1 MSLIQV
7 KVIYTYYTRKRTTPL
22 FISEEELLSDN
33 FKSFNYRILTE
44 VPHLA
49 KTCSSLQFTV
59 LDGDLEVDLSP
70 DYFALQ
76 MKELL
81 NKGKN
86 VTLRAFSF
94 ESPVGGVAVDSNQK
108 MEKPLPRVEVRR
120 ALQLPLL
127 DDDESEGDGHDTLE
141 DPSESPE
148 EIYLSPVDKLIMSK
162 KQEIKTQK
170 EKIAEKTEEI
180 NTLEEAFSV
189 NPLDTS
195 RPACSKCHLRAGH
208 TRTNCK
214 NKVCMSAR
222 ICGDL
227 KRHSEDKKEIKDL
240 QSDLKHLNNMLKRQ
254 KDELSNLQ
262 ETVKSSKRTFS
273 QLIHSDLISSNK
285 HKYISTANGR
295 EVINWMQ
302 LNTDSK
308 KIEKMCGGK
317 LPKPNV
323 SLQKLIAQHDTQ
335 EQRIDTDAKANRTI
349 NKQVKHL
356 WEKKGVV
363 FPGSGPMY
371 LDEEKPDTSLPS
383 TSIPIPSTT
392 EEEEY
397 QTRLAIR
404 ESERVAANNDRMARQ
419 NHLPISVNPPQVM
432 VHPYSSAYYQSHHID
447 HGQNNAGTP
456 TVLPYFFN
464 QHVHSMVPARFNVP
478 IEPPNAQ
485 IYQNCNPNCNL
496 NMPSVHDQA
505 LCGRE
510 LLCDMSNPHDVQH
523 MVEQEKESIST
534 TKSAEVR
541 ENPLDILANA
551 ITGM

>member
-33 FKSFNYRILTE
+33 FKSFNDRILTE

-108 MEKPLPRVEVRR
+108 MGKPLPRVEVRR

-127 DDDESEGDGHDTLE
+127 DDDESEDDGHDTLE

-227 KRHSEDKKEIKDL
+227 KRHPEDKKEIKDL

-273 QLIHSDLISSNK
+273 QLIHSDLINSNK
-285 HKYISTANGR
+285 HKYISTAVVMFPKN
-295 EVINWMQ
+295 ISP
-302 LNTDSK
+302 NTRRPLGAWDTR
-308 KIEKMCGGK
+308 IGAWIGG
-317 LPKPNV
+317 
-323 SLQKLIAQHDTQ
+323 
-335 EQRIDTDAKANRTI
+335 
-349 NKQVKHL
+349 
-356 WEKKGVV
+356 
-363 FPGSGPMY
+363 
-371 LDEEKPDTSLPS
+371 
-383 TSIPIPSTT
+383 
-392 EEEEY
+392 
-397 QTRLAIR
+397 
-404 ESERVAANNDRMARQ
+404 
-419 NHLPISVNPPQVM
+419 
-432 VHPYSSAYYQSHHID
+432 
-447 HGQNNAGTP
+447 
-456 TVLPYFFN
+456 
-464 QHVHSMVPARFNVP
+464 
-478 IEPPNAQ
+478 
-485 IYQNCNPNCNL
+485 
-496 NMPSVHDQA
+496 
-505 LCGRE
+505 
-510 LLCDMSNPHDVQH
+510 
-523 MVEQEKESIST
+523 
-534 TKSAEVR
+534 
-541 ENPLDILANA
+541 
-551 ITGM
+551 